1 MPIEAISILYVGV
14 GFLLVVLFCK
24 ALEIIVERATI
35 LFVGKKDVRV
45 TSLFVREQD
54 VDLFIELNELN
65 IKIDALRIK
74 LNALKLE
81 VNALNSKL
89 ESLPREQLSLMPA
102 SAVPMLKDTCGNSED
117 TSNLGALVSETS
129 IAPTIGESTSDNTW
143 TRNTLVS
150 DAPITPTS
158 SQPVSNDTWTR
169 DVDKSDSVANTKGAI
184 AEVARAEIHQAANP
198 KEIGPKCTKC
208 GKPMLLKRL
217 HPGRFAHYKGDFEC
231 ETCGRSMREVVTIA
245 SGNRRNSP
253 SPARAEQT

>member
-1 MPIEAISILYVGV
+1 LRGAPMPIEAMSILFIGV
-14 GFLLVVLFCK
+14 GFLFVVLFCK

-45 TSLFVREQD
+45 TSLFVGEKD
-54 VDLFIELNELN
+54 IDLFMELNELN

-74 LNALKLE
+74 LDALKIE

-89 ESLPREQLSLMPA
+89 ESPPREQLSLMPA

-117 TSNLGALVSETS
+117 ASTRDTLVSETS
-129 IAPTIGESTSDNTW
+129 IAPTIGESSSDNTW
-143 TRNTLVS
+143 TRNTLVN
-150 DAPITPTS
+150 DAPITSTS
-158 SQPVSNDTWTR
+158 SQPVSNDTWMR
-169 DVDKSDSVANTKGAI
+169 DTDKSDSVANTKGAI

-198 KEIGPKCTKC
+198 KEIAPKCTKC

-231 ETCGRSMREVVTIA
+231 ETCGRSTREVITIA
-245 SGNRRNSP
+245 SGDH
-253 SPARAEQT
+253 